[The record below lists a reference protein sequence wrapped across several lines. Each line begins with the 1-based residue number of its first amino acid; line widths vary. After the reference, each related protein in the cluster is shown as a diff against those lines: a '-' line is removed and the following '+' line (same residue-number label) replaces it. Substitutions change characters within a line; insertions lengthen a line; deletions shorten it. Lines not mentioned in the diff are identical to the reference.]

1 MGRTVL
7 TQEAKQYI
15 LDNHLKQSTREIANK
30 FGFSREVVQRFY
42 KQNGIIIPKEV
53 LRYFRTKN
61 AIGKTTC
68 TPAEDEFIRDNY
80 LDMAPQK
87 IANVIGGSETR
98 VKKRIQQLG
107 LVIPREIIEQRIID
121 SRRKKG
127 DVPFNK
133 GLKQTDYMNAEA
145 IERTTITRFKKGI
158 IPKNSYNEVGKI
170 TKRYDKGGKI
180 YLHICVELGKWEMLH
195 VYNWK
200 QAGRDIPKGYS
211 LWCKNG
217 NTEDCLIE
225 NWECISRAEN
235 MRRNSMSDGAIASKL
250 ARVCT
255 GKQGN
260 FIDRQA
266 KAQYLQHPSLL
277 ELKRQQ
283 LLLNRAIK
291 EVKR

>member
-15 LDNHLKQSTREIANK
+15 LASYLKQSTREIANK

-42 KQNGIIIPKEV
+42 KQNGITIPKEV

-68 TPAEDEFIRDNY
+68 TPADDEFIRDNY
-80 LDMAPQK
+80 LTIPPQQ
-87 IANVIGGSETR
+87 IANIIGGSETR
-98 VKKRIQQLG
+98 VKCRMKQLG
-107 LVIPREIIEQRIID
+107 LIIPREIIEQRILD
-121 SRRKKG
+121 SRKKKG
-127 DVPFNK
+127 DIPFNK
-133 GLKQTDYMNAEA
+133 GKKQSDYMNADA
-145 IERTTITRFKKGI
+145 IARTSVTRFKKGI
-158 IPKNSYNEVGKI
+158 IPPNSYNEVGKI
-170 TKRYDKGGKI
+170 TKRYDSGGKI
-180 YLHICVELGKWEMLH
+180 YLHICLSLGKWEMLH
-195 VYNWK
+195 VHNWK

-217 NTEDCLIE
+217 DTENCAVN

-235 MRRNSMSDGAIASKL
+235 LRRNSMSDSAIASRL
-250 ARVCT
+250 ARIST

-260 FIDRQA
+260 FVDKEA
-266 KAQYLQHPSLL
+266 KAQYLHHPELI

-283 LLLNRAIK
+283 LLLGRAIK